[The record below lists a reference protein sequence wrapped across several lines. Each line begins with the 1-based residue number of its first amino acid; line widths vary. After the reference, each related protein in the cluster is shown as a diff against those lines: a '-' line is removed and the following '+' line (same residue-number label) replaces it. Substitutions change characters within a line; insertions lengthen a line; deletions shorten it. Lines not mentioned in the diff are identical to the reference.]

1 MKKIVAGLVIAAS
14 IIGMQA
20 TAHAQGRPFRVERV
34 STTSP
39 IGPSWEGPCETRE
52 ITHEWEWESSIAVD
66 PTDPR
71 RMAVAW
77 LQDDALGVTVAATNN
92 GGHHWDRTIVPGLT
106 ACTEGT
112 WPRVFHPRLYFSPDG
127 VLYLMTHPSQGDG
140 GPANG
145 ILFNRSFDGGRTWS
159 PPDTMETLP
168 GFNDS
173 DTGVVEPDTGAF
185 GFIWSDLEATGDL
198 IYLERTTDRGET
210 WDRHIVRRA
219 LPGTV
224 SFNDIVALPS
234 GRLVLFSHDASVGE
248 FFGADTGS
256 TILVTY
262 SDDKGA
268 TWSLPQTLAGDSIR
282 EWPVVTA
289 TLDGDVHLTYRTR
302 TGDEETV
309 WMMSSD
315 DGAETWSEPI
325 GIVTLAGGSNPL
337 PQPAL
342 VAAADGSL
350 GLLIYDYAH
359 DIAGDDPVTVGAAL
373 LTSTDGGNTWIRNE
387 IGAPFD
393 YRTIPDWDSD
403 AGNAL
408 GFFNGIASTG
418 CGFAASTV
426 LGGQTDMTGPTDVY
440 LAAVEPRPCR
450 SQMAAVRAHECV
462 GAAPFASTPCPGV
475 RPGAVVN
482 MGEPPLETLSGGCTL
497 GFVFDGSDGD
507 RYITTAG
514 HCAGIGF
521 EEERAWAPGEG
532 IPAFDNQWTRF
543 GELIYAVQDIAF
555 EEFAP
560 EMDMALIR
568 VDAGITVDPQMCHFG
583 GPTGMSTGLS
593 HGSPKLLHY
602 FGVTPAGGYLGYQST
617 DVWGLSARS
626 GLAQDLRD
634 HHRVYFTGHAFNGD
648 SGAPILGH
656 DGRAVGILNA
666 PGDARPDGYAGT
678 VSGTRLAHQIAAAE
692 AALGIELELVTAPL
706 ISDS

>member
-1 MKKIVAGLVIAAS
+1 MKTIVAGVVMAAS
-14 IIGMQA
+14 VIGLQA
-20 TAHAQGRPFRVERV
+20 TAQAQGKPFWVERV

-39 IGPSWEGPCETRE
+39 IGPIWEGPCETRE
-52 ITHEWEWESSIAVD
+52 VTHEWEWESSIAVD

-77 LQDDALGVTVAATNN
+77 LQDDALGVTVASTHN

-106 ACTEGT
+106 ACTGGT
-112 WPRVFHPRLYFSPDG
+112 WPRVFHPRLNFSPDG

-140 GPANG
+140 GPVNG
-145 ILFNRSFDGGRTWS
+145 ILFNRSFDGGQTWS
-159 PPDTMETLP
+159 APETIETLP
-168 GFNDS
+168 GFNDF
-173 DTGVVEPDTGAF
+173 DTGVVESDTGAF

-210 WDRHIVRRA
+210 WDRHVVRRA
-219 LPGTV
+219 APGTV
-224 SFNDIVALPS
+224 SFNDIVALPN
-234 GRLVLFSHDASVGE
+234 GRLILFSQDASVGE

-268 TWSLPQTLAGDSIR
+268 TWSLPQTLAGDSMR

-289 TLDGDVHLTYRTR
+289 TPDGAVHLTYRTR
-302 TGDEETV
+302 AGDDETV

-315 DGAETWSEPI
+315 DGAETWSEPSAAF
-325 GIVTLAGGSNPL
+325 TLTGGPIPL
-337 PQPAL
+337 PQPMI
-342 VAAADGSL
+342 AAHGDSL
-350 GLLIYDYAH
+350 GMLVYDYSH
-359 DIAGDDPVTVGAAL
+359 DAAGDESITVGAAL
-373 LTSTDGGNTWIRNE
+373 MTSVDDGATWARTE
-387 IGAPFD
+387 IGDPFD
-393 YRTIPDWDSD
+393 YRAVPDYAS
-403 AGNAL
+403 GNAL
-408 GFFNGIASTG
+408 GFFNGIAATG
-418 CGFAASTV
+418 CGFAASAV

-440 LAAVEPRPCR
+440 LAAVEPRPCK
-450 SQMAAVRAHECV
+450 SEETAVRAHECV

-497 GFVFDGSDGD
+497 GFVFDGSDGN

-514 HCAGIGF
+514 HCAGIGS
-521 EEERAWAPGEG
+521 EERTWVPGEG
-532 IPAFDNQWTRF
+532 IPAFDNQWNRF

-568 VDAGITVDPQMCHFG
+568 IDDGIAVDPQMCHFG
-583 GPTGMSTGLS
+583 GPTGLNSGLS
-593 HGSPKLLHY
+593 KGAPTLLHY
-602 FGVTPAGGYLGYQST
+602 FGNTVAGGYLGYQSA
-617 DVWGLSARS
+617 DLWGLSART

-634 HHRVYFTGHAFNGD
+634 DHRVYLTGHASKGD
-648 SGAPILGH
+648 SGAPILGN

-666 PGDARPDGYAGT
+666 PGEARADGYAGA

-692 AALGIELELVTAPL
+692 SALGIELELVTAPL
-706 ISDS
+706 ISES